1 MVCMR
6 FNIGGVIRG
15 AEMNLFK
22 FSKNQHGQL
31 QVLREGN
38 MLLSVKPKRCFP
50 WGEQNRYISIRDMEN
65 NEVTLVQNL
74 DDLDEDSRQAVGDAL
89 NETSFVFTIERIVDI
104 ETEFE
109 IRVWH
114 VITDQGEYH
123 FQTKLDEWPM
133 KLEQGQFIIKD
144 VAGNLYS
151 VADIDSLD
159 ERSRRFLWA
168 YLD

>member
-1 MVCMR
+1 M
-6 FNIGGVIRG
+6 GV
-15 AEMNLFK
+15 FT

-31 QVLREGN
+31 QALSEN
-38 MLLSVKPKRCFP
+38 NPPLSVKPKRCFP
-50 WGEQNRYISIRDMEN
+50 WGELERYISIRDMQN
-65 NEVTLVQNL
+65 NELVLVRHLNDL
-74 DDLDEDSRQAVGDAL
+74 DDESRQAVDDAL
-89 NETSFVFTIERIVDI
+89 NETAFVFEIQRIVDI
-104 ETEFE
+104 QTEFE
-109 IRVWH
+109 IRSWQ
-114 VITDQGEYH
+114 VITDQGEYC

-151 VADIDSLD
+151 VSNMNNLD